1 MAVCVR
7 ACHNPRVGFNISIY
21 YTYIMYIY
29 IYISIYTYYNYIMY
43 ISLYIYIYIYTLTV
57 LEVLNQPR
65 MKAIKDCFF
74 IGSFDSGVPS

>member
-21 YTYIMYIY
+21 YIYIMYIY
-29 IYISIYTYYNYIMY
+29 IYLYTYYNYIMY
-43 ISLYIYIYIYTLTV
+43 ISLYIYIYIDSFRGFEST
-57 LEVLNQPR
+57 
-65 MKAIKDCFF
+65 KDEGDQGLFF